1 MSARID
7 AVDVARGVLESAL
20 GKPVSLSMADSY
32 RRPEA
37 TVLTCGM
44 PVPGK
49 RYWDG
54 SGTTSLRL
62 TVIVKRIN
70 EEEAIADADDASRA
84 MNRSGALESRDGS
97 YRLVSNSAETP
108 PPAPMGRAGAL
119 GVGLRRDNRVRREVT
134 TWI

>member
-1 MSARID
+1 MSPVIAALDTAKGILE
-7 AVDVARGVLESAL
+7 GVLGS
-20 GKPVSLSMADSY
+20 PVSLSPADSF

-37 TVLTCGM
+37 TVVTCGM

-62 TVIVKRIN
+62 TVLVKRMS
-70 EEEAIADADDASRA
+70 EDGAIRDAGEASRA
-84 MNRSGALESRDGS
+84 LNRSGALESADGS

-108 PPAPMGRAGAL
+108 RQLRWDEQGRWVWAFDATI
-119 GVGLRRDNRVRREVT
+119 VYEER
-134 TWI
+134 

>member
-1 MSARID
+1 MSPVIAALDTAKGI
-7 AVDVARGVLESAL
+7 LEGAIGS
-20 GKPVSLSMADSY
+20 PVSLSPADSF

-37 TVLTCGM
+37 TVVTCGM

-62 TVIVKRIN
+62 TVLVKRLS
-70 EEEAIADADDASRA
+70 EEGAIRDAGEASRA
-84 MNRSGALESRDGS
+84 LNRNGAMESDS

-108 PPAPMGRAGAL
+108 RQLRWDEQGRWVWAFDAEIEYEE
-119 GVGLRRDNRVRREVT
+119 R
-134 TWI
+134 

>member
-7 AVDVARGVLESAL
+7 AMDVAKQVLEGAL
-20 GKPVSLSMADSY
+20 GKPVSLTMADSY

-54 SGTTSLRL
+54 GGTTSLRL
-62 TVIVKRIN
+62 TVVVKRIS
-70 EEEAIADADDASRA
+70 EEGAIRDADDASRA
-84 MNRSGALESRDGS
+84 LNRSGALESANGS

-108 PPAPMGRAGAL
+108 RQLRWDEQGRWVWAFDAIIEYEE
-119 GVGLRRDNRVRREVT
+119 RQ
-134 TWI
+134 

>member
-1 MSARID
+1 
-7 AVDVARGVLESAL
+7 
-20 GKPVSLSMADSY
+20 MADSY

-108 PPAPMGRAGAL
+108 RQLRWDEQGRWVWAFDATIEYEE
-119 GVGLRRDNRVRREVT
+119 R
-134 TWI
+134 

>member
-1 MSARID
+1 MSARLD
-7 AVDVARGVLESAL
+7 AVEVARDVLEDAL

-54 SGTTSLRL
+54 SGTVTLRL
-62 TVIVKRIN
+62 TVIVKRMC

-84 MNRSGALESRDGS
+84 INKAGALESRDGS

-108 PPAPMGRAGAL
+108 RQLRWDEQGRWVWAFDAEIEYEE
-119 GVGLRRDNRVRREVT
+119 R
-134 TWI
+134 